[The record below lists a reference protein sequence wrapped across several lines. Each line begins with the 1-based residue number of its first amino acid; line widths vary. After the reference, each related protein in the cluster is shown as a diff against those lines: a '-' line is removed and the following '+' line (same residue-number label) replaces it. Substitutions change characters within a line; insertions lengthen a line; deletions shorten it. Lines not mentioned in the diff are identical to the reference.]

1 MSQEVVGWLKE
12 IKDLQ
17 QQVQAARASEQSAHA
32 SADNWRKRY
41 EIEAEQRRTEVQ
53 TLQQTI
59 AQLQADLDRAQHPPQ
74 ASATEVE
81 AAIAEIQAV
90 PELQAKLI
98 EVWNERNQLAQAL
111 QSEQLSHSETRTSL
125 TTALG
130 DAIEMLSSLRA
141 ASGDRAP

>member
-41 EIEAEQRRTEVQ
+41 EIEAEQRRTEVEA
-53 TLQQTI
+53 LQQTI
-59 AQLQADLDRAQHPPQ
+59 AQLQAELDHVKNPPQ

-81 AAIAEIQAV
+81 TAIATIQAV

-98 EVWNERNQLAQAL
+98 EIWNERNQLAQELKA
-111 QSEQLSHSETRTSL
+111 EQLSHSETRKSL

-130 DAIEMLSSLRA
+130 DAVEMLSSLRA
-141 ASGDRAP
+141 ASADRTS